1 MFKVKNKL
9 SLMFVLLFIIINFIL
24 IVFLYYCEL
33 LCVIISSFVG
43 R

>member
-24 IVFLYYCEL
+24 IVFFVL
-33 LCVIISSFVG
+33 L
-43 R
+43 